1 MAQVSGQV
9 GPTTGVTIAPSGTGV
24 GTQPLRQAYDATTV
38 TMDGHARFQEAVLRG
53 NVFVASN
60 QAAQA
65 LSIALSTTQ
74 TGFTLT
80 NPAGSGKLL
89 VVWQA
94 SIALATAPAG
104 VSTLVWAANVNT
116 VAAAVTQTTPLT
128 VRNANLGIAGVGAG
142 LAASAVTLP
151 AAPVVVRPVGGGP
164 VATGS
169 VTAPSVVDPI
179 DGSIVLQPGTALSLS
194 ALTTAISVICSMTWE
209 EVTLGA

>member
-1 MAQVSGQV
+1 MATIQMVTGPQVLGDGASVTVRG
-9 GPTTGVTIAPSGTGV
+9 GRTGELNVA
-24 GTQPLRQAYDATTV
+24 DAH
-38 TMDGHARFQEAVLRG
+38 GRYQEAVYRG
-53 NVFVASN
+53 NVYVASN

-65 LSIALSTTQ
+65 LSVALSATQ

-89 VVWQA
+89 VVLDA
-94 SIALATAPAG
+94 CIALATAPAG
-104 VSTLVWAANVNT
+104 ISTLVWAANVNT

-128 VRNANLGIAGVGAG
+128 VRSANLGFAGSPVG

-169 VTAPSVVDPI
+169 VTAAFIRDEI
-179 DGSIVLQPGTALSLS
+179 AGSLILQPGTALSLS

-209 EVTLGA
+209 EILV